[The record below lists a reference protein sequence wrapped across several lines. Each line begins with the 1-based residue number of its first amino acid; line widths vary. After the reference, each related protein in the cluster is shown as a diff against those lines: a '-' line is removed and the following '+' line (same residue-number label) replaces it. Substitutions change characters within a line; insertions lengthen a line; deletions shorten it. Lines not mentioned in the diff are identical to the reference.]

1 MHFNMSFLSSNSN
14 DEDTGETKNSIV
26 QTPWSDT
33 VPNGAT
39 APQNGGSN
47 DTSNSNGFVS
57 SVPNAAKTNGGATNF
72 NVNFDVVASNGGISN
87 SAPVNLSNTNLS
99 NTNVSSANTS
109 NFRSEFAF
117 DLSPQPFESS
127 TQALPSAPEMAPL
140 RPFDESSGG
149 GDATK
154 KRGGILAAILALA
167 AKFKF
172 LLVALKFGKVA
183 TTALS
188 MLASIGV
195 YSLLWGWKFALG
207 FVLMILIHE
216 MGHVFVAWRK
226 GLPVS
231 APMFV
236 PLMGAFILLKKMP
249 QDALS
254 EAQIGIGGPA
264 AGALGD
270 TLLWGLFY
278 LTREPLLLAVASV
291 SMMNNL
297 FNMMPISPLDG
308 GRITA
313 AISPRLWIIG
323 LIGMAVWFYL
333 HPNPI
338 MLAILVLGALRVKSQ
353 WSSMNSSEY
362 FRVPQRSRVG
372 MTLMYLGLA
381 LYLGWAQHYTH
392 NMLSHLHTPRTQAV
406 QIS

>member
-1 MHFNMSFLSSNSN
+1 MRRANRAAFFTTMTFLSPSS
-14 DEDTGETKNSIV
+14 ETEK
-26 QTPWSDT
+26 T
-33 VPNGAT
+33 V
-39 APQNGGSN
+39 APQSPWN
-47 DTSNSNGFVS
+47 DASKADSL
-57 SVPNAAKTNGGATNF
+57 AAASR
-72 NVNFDVVASNGGISN
+72 FDEER
-87 SAPVNLSNTNLS
+87 APVPPD
-99 NTNVSSANTS
+99 SAS
-109 NFRSEFAF
+109 GSEPEKSQFAF
-117 DLSPQPFESS
+117 DLSSDSLATPASSPPDLSVPQTLTQPISHSS
-127 TQALPSAPEMAPL
+127 S
-140 RPFDESSGG
+140 DN
-149 GDATK
+149 K
-154 KRGGILAAILALA
+154 KRGGIIATLLALA

-188 MLASIGV
+188 MLASVGV
-195 YSLLWGWKFALG
+195 YSLIWGWRFALG

-236 PLMGAFILLKKMP
+236 PLMGAFILLKRSP
-249 QDALS
+249 QDALT

-270 TLLWGLFY
+270 TILWGLFY

-313 AISPRLWIIG
+313 AISPRLWVFG
-323 LIGMAVWFYL
+323 LVGMAVWFFL

-338 MLAILVLGALRVKSQ
+338 MIAILVLGALRVSAQ
-353 WSSMNSSEY
+353 WKTMGSSEY
-362 FRVPQRSRVG
+362 FRVPQRSRIA

-392 NMLSHLHTPRTQAV
+392 NMLANMSMVRTHAV